1 MEDKNLEF
9 RRRMAAFYEGVG
21 DFLPHLSIN
30 CVIFGFNG
38 EKLKVLVTNP
48 FMTKTWLIP
57 GDFIFK
63 SESIDE
69 AAYRSMRTQLGLED
83 IFLRQFRTFG
93 ESDRSFS
100 LEMDEMFQLTH
111 VVPNDYAW
119 FTRRFVTIGYYACV
133 DLQKSNP
140 KPNVMFDSVRWID
153 IDEID
158 MLGFDHEDIV
168 REARRVLAKDIMDLP
183 VIANL
188 LPREFTIPE
197 LQKLHE
203 SILDRDIDRGN
214 FRSKILRTG
223 ILVKVGERQTAS
235 TRRPP
240 GLYRF
245 NMQQYEEVLQEENKI
260 GF

>member
-1 MEDKNLEF
+1 MKSKNLEF
-9 RRRMAAFYEGVG
+9 SDQIAAFHAEVEN
-21 DFLPHLSIN
+21 FLPHLSIN
-30 CVIFGFNG
+30 CVIFGFDG
-38 EKLKVLVTNP
+38 DSLKILATNP
-48 FMTKTWLIP
+48 HMTKTWLIP
-57 GDFIFK
+57 GDFIYK
-63 SESIDE
+63 WENIDD
-69 AAYRSMRTQLGLED
+69 AAYRSMRTQLGMDD

-100 LEMDEMFQLTH
+100 QEMNEMFELTGMKAS
-111 VVPNDYAW
+111 DFAW

-140 KPNVMFDSVRWID
+140 QPNVMFEAVQWID
-153 IDEID
+153 IEDID
-158 MLGFDHEDIV
+158 QLGFDHTEIV
-168 REARRVLAKDIMDLP
+168 REARSVLAKDIMDLP
-183 VIANL
+183 VIAKL
-188 LPREFTIPE
+188 LPKEFTIPE

-203 SILDRDIDRGN
+203 SILDRKIDRGN

-223 ILVKVGERQTAS
+223 ILIKVGVRQTDS

-245 NMQQYEEVLQEENKI
+245 NMPQYEEVLQEENKI